1 MINFEIYQNGK
12 IKEYNNNIKL
22 LIAGQN
28 KTLFIFH
35 GLYGRGKNWQS
46 FAKKISQNEEI
57 LVFTVDLRNHGGNI
71 FKENMSYNLMME
83 DIFHLFDYLGIE
95 KTNLLGHSMGGKLA
109 MLITLLRPHYINN
122 LIIADIAPINYPND
136 NQNIINALFN
146 LDLNLVRN
154 RNHADELLSNEIE
167 PKFLRSFLLQNIKL
181 GDIKYKWT
189 INLTAIKKGMN
200 DLRSFPKIHKNKN
213 VDTRSLCIYG
223 QKSDYVNKNHYQIFK
238 NFFSNVLFHEIQNAG
253 HFLHIENPD
262 EFYEVSKNFLKY

>member
-12 IKEYNNNIKL
+12 IKEHNNNIKL
-22 LIAGQN
+22 LIAEQN

-57 LVFTVDLRNHGGNI
+57 LVFTVDLRNHGGNV

-83 DIFHLFDYLGIE
+83 DVFHLFDYLGIE

-109 MLITLLRPHYINN
+109 MLITLLRPHYVNN
-122 LIIADIAPINYPND
+122 LIIVDIAPINYPND
-136 NQNIINALFN
+136 NQDIINALSN

-154 RNHADELLSNEIE
+154 RNHADELLANEIE

-181 GDIKYKWT
+181 GDRKYKWT
-189 INLTAIKKGMN
+189 INLTAIKKAMN
-200 DLRSFPKIHKNKN
+200 DLRSFPEIVKNKK

-223 QKSDYVNKNHYQIFK
+223 QKSDYVNKNHFQIFK

>member
-1 MINFEIYQNGK
+1 MINFELYKSGRI
-12 IKEYNNNIKL
+12 IRFKENTKL
-22 LIAGQN
+22 FNLEKSN
-28 KTLFIFH
+28 TLFIFH

-46 FAKKISQNEEI
+46 FAKKMSENEKI
-57 LVFTVDLRNHGGNI
+57 TVITVDLRNHGANI
-71 FKENMSYNLMME
+71 FKEDMSYTLMME
-83 DIFHLFDYLGIE
+83 DIIQLFNYLKIK

-109 MLITLLRPHYINN
+109 MLITLLTPHCINK

-181 GDIKYKWT
+181 GDRKYKWT
-189 INLTAIKKGMN
+189 INLTAIKKAMN
-200 DLRSFPKIHKNKN
+200 DLRSFPKIDKNNKT
-213 VDTRSLCIYG
+213 DTKSLCIYG
-223 QKSDYVNKNHYQIFK
+223 EKSDYVNDNDFQIFK
-238 NFFSNVLFHEIQNAG
+238 NFFSNVIFHKIKNVG

-262 EFYEVSKNFLKY
+262 EFYEVSKKFLKD